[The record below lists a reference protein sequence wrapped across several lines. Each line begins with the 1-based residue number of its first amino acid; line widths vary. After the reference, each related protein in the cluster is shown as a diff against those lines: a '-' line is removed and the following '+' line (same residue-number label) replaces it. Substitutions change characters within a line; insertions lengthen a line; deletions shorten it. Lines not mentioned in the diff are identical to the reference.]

1 MYEIMRI
8 KTMQNINYS
17 PTEIEI
23 YRKTETKTDSG
34 GIAES
39 YSFFD
44 SGIDIRLYNQKT
56 ELINN
61 ETGEKK
67 VYTTKAL
74 CKYDINIKKGDKI
87 KEVLN
92 SNREFE
98 VKIVTPHKFQG
109 ELVKYE
115 LVLEEL

>member
-1 MYEIMRI
+1 MYEIMRFI
-8 KTMQNINYS
+8 AMQNINYN

-34 GIAES
+34 GITES
-39 YSFFD
+39 YSLFD
-44 SGIDIRLYNQKT
+44 SGVSIRLYNQKT

-67 VYTTKAL
+67 IYTTKAL
-74 CKYDINIKKGDKI
+74 CQYDIDIQRGDII

-92 SNREFE
+92 LNREFE
-98 VKIVTPHKFQG
+98 VKIVTPHKFEG